1 MNAFR
6 SSRISRRASLLL
18 CAMSALLAGSHCGS
32 GPAGSAT
39 GEDGVGAANAFTV
52 TSDAGT
58 VLRATPLGRFEA
70 PWAMTFLPD
79 GRLLVTEKPGRL
91 LLVGTAGKSSGEEA
105 GDLPIAIV
113 DGVPEISAAG
123 QGGLGDIVL
132 HPAFSDN
139 ALVYFSYVER
149 DGSLSGAVV
158 ARARFDAGG
167 TPDAAGEVTAPS
179 LENKET
185 IWRQSPMVSGN
196 GHYGHRLAFSPDG
209 YLFIS
214 SGERQKFTPAQDLQ
228 QNLGKIVR
236 LHDDGNVPTDNPWS
250 SEGGVTAELWSI
262 GHRNPLG
269 LAFDATGQLWEHEM
283 GPRGGDELN
292 RIVRGGNYGYPL
304 VSNGEHYDGEDI
316 PDHDTRPDLQAPAT
330 SWSPVISPAGLV
342 VHDGV
347 AWPDWEGSG
356 LIGGLSS
363 TSIVRVSLTEPAEEF
378 ERFAMPTRVRE
389 VELGNDGVLYAL
401 EDREGA
407 RLLRL
412 EVEAP

>member
-1 MNAFR
+1 M
-6 SSRISRRASLLL
+6 
-18 CAMSALLAGSHCGS
+18 
-32 GPAGSAT
+32 
-39 GEDGVGAANAFTV
+39 FTV
-52 TSDAGT
+52 ESDIGT
-58 VLRATPLGRFEA
+58 VLRATPLGRFEQ

-79 GRLLVTEKPGRL
+79 GRLLVSEKPGRL
-91 LLVGTAGKSSGEEA
+91 VLVGTAGESLDGTTS
-105 GDLPIAIV
+105 DMPIVTV
-113 DGVPEISAAG
+113 DGLPEISAAG
-123 QGGLGDIVL
+123 QGGMGDIVL

-149 DGSLSGAVV
+149 DGSSSGAVV
-158 ARARFDAGG
+158 ARARLAA
-167 TPDAAGEVTAPS
+167 DAAGSAAGESVGPS
-179 LENKET
+179 LEDMEI
-185 IWRQSPMVSGN
+185 IWRQVPMVAGN

-236 LHDDGNVPTDNPWS
+236 LRDDGTVPADNPWA
-250 SEGGVTAELWSI
+250 SEGDVAAELWSI

-269 LAFDATGQLWEHEM
+269 LAFDANGQLWEHEM

-292 RIVRGGNYGYPL
+292 RIVRGANYGYPL
-304 VSNGEHYDGEDI
+304 VSNGDHYDGEDI
-316 PDHDTRPDLQAPAT
+316 PDHDTRPDLYAPAT

-342 VHDGV
+342 VHDGE

-363 TSIVRVSLTEPAEEF
+363 TSIVRVSLTEPAREQ
-378 ERFAMPTRVRE
+378 ERFVMPTRVRE

-401 EDREGA
+401 EDGDGA

-412 EVEAP
+412 EVEDAR